1 MAQFCAT
8 YLWNLSQGIC
18 LELLEK
24 NLLCITFGQPVISL
38 PRLLNSAKRTADK
51 TRFHAVYITDDIA
64 PRMLRYLDPVYTES
78 AISDM
83 CLPEKFRGRIC
94 LEEVGHFRSSE
105 VLQSLLCCTM

>member
-38 PRLLNSAKRTADK
+38 PELLSFAERTPDK
-51 TRFHAVYITDDIA
+51 NRFHAIYIADDIA
-64 PRMLRYLDPVYTES
+64 PRMLRYLDPIYTDS
-78 AISDM
+78 AISDVF
-83 CLPEKFRGRIC
+83 LPEKFRDRIT
-94 LEEVGHFRSSE
+94 LGEVGD
-105 VLQSLLCCTM
+105 LIKQW

>member
-24 NLLCITFGQPVISL
+24 NLLCITFGQPLISL
-38 PRLLNSAKRTADK
+38 PKLLNFAERTADK
-51 TRFHAVYITDDIA
+51 TRFHSIYISDDIV

-83 CLPEKFRGRIC
+83 CLPEKFRGRIS
-94 LEEVGHFRSSE
+94 LDEVSDFIVVKH
-105 VLQSLLCCTM
+105 CNH